1 MINTLLTKKK
11 AFNLSSEKN
20 LIIKDDLSVTETN
33 LKICISEESNTNKQ
47 EFDKANLMFSREKF
61 CP

>member
-11 AFNLSSEKN
+11 ALNLSSEKN

-33 LKICISEESNTNKQ
+33 LKTCISEESNTNKQ